1 RAAPRRRRRA
11 AARRRRGRRGARAHG
26 RAVPRVAG
34 RGAARDDARRAPRRR
49 RRRRRLPPPR
59 ARVDAP
65 GARRN
70 LARLRG
76 GGGRC
81 VVRPR
86 RARRGPRRG
95 AGRRRGRPRP
105 PRDLHRLG
113 APAALI
119 RAVLLDA
126 VGTLV
131 ALREPVGASYARIAA
146 AHGVRIGAWRLEEAF
161 RRVHT
166 AAPPLAFPDASS
178 AEVPARE
185 RAAWRELARRTFLS
199 ADSAQRFD
207 DFDACFDALWRHFAA
222 PEAWALRDGAAAAL
236 AVLRASGRRA

>member
-1 RAAPRRRRRA
+1 M
-11 AARRRRGRRGARAHG
+11 
-26 RAVPRVAG
+26 
-34 RGAARDDARRAPRRR
+34 
-49 RRRRRLPPPR
+49 
-59 ARVDAP
+59 
-65 GARRN
+65 
-70 LARLRG
+70 
-76 GGGRC
+76 
-81 VVRPR
+81 
-86 RARRGPRRG
+86 
-95 AGRRRGRPRP
+95 
-105 PRDLHRLG
+105 
-113 APAALI
+113 
-119 RAVLLDA
+119 LLDA
-126 VGTLV
+126 VGTLI
-131 ALREPVGASYARIAA
+131 ALREPVGESYARIAA

-236 AVLRASGRRA
+236 AVLRASGRRAAVVSNFDHRLPPILAGLGVANLLDAVVLPGDAGAAKPDPRIFRCALARLGAAPGEAAFVGDDRERDLEAARALGLRAIDVASLATLEEIPDRIEALEGGGEP